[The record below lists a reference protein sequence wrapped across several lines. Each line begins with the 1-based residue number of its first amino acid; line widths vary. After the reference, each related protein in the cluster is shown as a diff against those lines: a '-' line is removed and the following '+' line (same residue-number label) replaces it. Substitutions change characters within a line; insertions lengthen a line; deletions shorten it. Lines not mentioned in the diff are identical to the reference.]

1 MGGRCERGRL
11 SDHASLPDYSD
22 RYVSRSTQEGLR
34 ATDSDWTSQELGAV
48 ICKHQ
53 EPWEA
58 LVALAGSATSDR
70 SAATY
75 VLWIRWKTAKG
86 ANATQATNDP

>member
-1 MGGRCERGRL
+1 MREREAIRPC
-11 SDHASLPDYSD
+11 LPAGLL
-22 RYVSRSTQEGLR
+22 RPLCFRSAQEGLR